1 MMEKSKIDLDRL
13 GQRIRFLRQGRGW
26 SLADLADR
34 SGLSKAYISDVE
46 NGAAGKPNVQYLF
59 QIAEALETTID
70 GLLTEATSGASSK
83 SKKERQ
89 ELPAGLEELQQ
100 ELDLSD
106 NDVERLASI
115 NFRGDRPRDKEG
127 WRFLLQTL
135 QLLGQRK
142 HHK

>member
-1 MMEKSKIDLDRL
+1 MEKSKIDLIKL
-13 GQRIRFLRQGRGW
+13 GQQIRFLSQGRGW
-26 SLADLADR
+26 SLGDLAEH

-59 QIAEALETTID
+59 QIAEALGTTID
-70 GLLTEATSGASSK
+70 GLLSEITASTPTK
-83 SKKERQ
+83 TQKTKQ
-89 ELPAGLEELQQ
+89 ELPAGLAELQQ
-100 ELDLSD
+100 ELDLSQD
-106 NDVERLASI
+106 DVERLAAI

-142 HHK
+142 QRK